1 MKKTIKRGIV
11 KAMYETLSQF
21 PLGHL
26 ATDDL
31 EKVMDNMYAFLPIK
45 ENAQKLLEELNK
57 RLFEGVSKED
67 IDAYNSIQVMID
79 GAQSQEK
86 KVSYIK
92 VRKEKYPQIYELVIK
107 QNKMI
112 EALLNKDV
120 DVEVSEMDKKVF
132 IKAILKG
139 NPNIPTA
146 EFDLFDAMFVAE
158 EKKET
163 ETDFSELDEL
173 MAE

>member
-11 KAMYETLSQF
+11 KAMYETLSQL

-31 EKVMDNMYAFLPIK
+31 EKVMDNMYALLPIK
-45 ENAQKLLEELNK
+45 ENVQKLLEELNK
-57 RLFEGVSKED
+57 RLFENESNEEIKEY
-67 IDAYNSIQVMID
+67 DAIQTMID
-79 GAQSQEK
+79 NAQTIEK
-86 KVSYIK
+86 KASLIK
-92 VRKEKYPQIYELVIK
+92 VRKEKYPRIYELCTK
-107 QNKMI
+107 QNKMF
-112 EALLNKDV
+112 EVLLNKDV
-120 DVEVSEMDKKVF
+120 EVELNEIDKKTF

-146 EFDLFDAMFVAE
+146 EFDLFEPMFIAE